1 MAKQKVIKPVKVAAP
16 KGATIFDF
24 IDGLT
29 HKKKEWDQ
37 WSETDQKK
45 FTVFIVN
52 RWLSMRMEFTE
63 LINEF
68 QTYTIG
74 LLRPQETYRL
84 YHEFLPAS
92 KGFSKYIKGKSE
104 DKYDKALIVQIAEHY
119 QIGCSEAAD
128 YIELMDSVE
137 CERILTLYGYS
148 DGEKKK
154 LLKGIK

>member
-1 MAKQKVIKPVKVAAP
+1 MAEEK

-29 HKKKEWDQ
+29 HKKKEWSK
-37 WSETDQKK
+37 WSESDQKK
-45 FTVFIVN
+45 FSVFIVN

-63 LINEF
+63 LVNEF

-84 YHEFLPAS
+84 YYEFLPQS
-92 KGFSKYIKGKSE
+92 KGFAKYIKGKSE
-104 DKYDKALIVQIAEHY
+104 DKYEKALVEQFAEHY
-119 QIGCSEAAD
+119 QVSRSEAAD
-128 YIELMDSVE
+128 YIDLMDKTQ
-137 CERILTLYGYS
+137 CERILTMYGYS
-148 DGEKKK
+148 EGEKKK

>member
-1 MAKQKVIKPVKVAAP
+1 MTEEK

-29 HKKKEWDQ
+29 HKKKEWSK
-37 WSETDQKK
+37 WSEMDQKK
-45 FTVFIVN
+45 FAPFIVN
-52 RWLSMRMEFTE
+52 RWLSMRMELVE
-63 LINEF
+63 LVNEF

-92 KGFSKYIKGKSE
+92 KGYAKYIKGKSE
-104 DKYDKALIVQIAEHY
+104 DKYEKSLIEQLAEHY
-119 QIGCSEAAD
+119 QVSKAEATD
-128 YIELMDSVE
+128 YIDLMDKTQ
-137 CERILTLYGYS
+137 CERILTMYGYS
-148 DGEKKK
+148 EGDKKK

>member
-1 MAKQKVIKPVKVAAP
+1 MAEEK

-29 HKKKEWDQ
+29 HKKKEWSK
-37 WSETDQKK
+37 WSEMDQKK
-45 FTVFIVN
+45 FAPFIVN
-52 RWLSMRMEFTE
+52 RWLSMRMELVE
-63 LINEF
+63 LVNEF

-92 KGFSKYIKGKSE
+92 KGYAKYIKGKSE
-104 DKYDKALIVQIAEHY
+104 DKYEKALIEQLAEHY
-119 QIGCSEAAD
+119 QVSKAEATD
-128 YIELMDSVE
+128 YIDLMDKTQ
-137 CERILTLYGYS
+137 CERILIMYGYS
-148 DGEKKK
+148 EGDKKK